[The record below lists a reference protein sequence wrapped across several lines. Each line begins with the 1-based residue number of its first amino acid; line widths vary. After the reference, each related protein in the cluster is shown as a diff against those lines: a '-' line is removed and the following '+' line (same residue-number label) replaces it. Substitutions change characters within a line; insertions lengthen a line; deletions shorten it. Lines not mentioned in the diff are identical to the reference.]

1 MNYQGATNIQ
11 LPNLPGVRK
20 GPLEA
25 PPKIYS
31 KSRPRG
37 QEGNNSPSKQGDRSQ
52 AELTA
57 ERIEEIVKS
66 NSAYPVPATS

>member
-1 MNYQGATNIQ
+1 MSYQGPTTDIQ

-20 GPLEA
+20 GPLET

-31 KSRPRG
+31 KSRLRGG
-37 QEGNNSPSKQGDRSQ
+37 QEIGNNQGDRSQ

-66 NSAYPVPATS
+66 NSSYPVPATS

>member
-1 MNYQGATNIQ
+1 MNHQGATNIQ

-20 GPLEA
+20 GPLEV

-37 QEGNNSPSKQGDRSQ
+37 QDHNNQNKQQEDRSQ

-57 ERIEEIVKS
+57 ERIEEIVKT
-66 NSAYPVPATS
+66 NSAYPIPATS